1 MRQKMSQWPA
11 VFVRVRPEVFDRIE
25 AQAEERALSVSAVI
39 RETLDRAHKPAE
51 AR

>member
-11 VFVRVRPEVFDRIE
+11 VFVRVSPEVYNRIE
-25 AQAEERALSVSAVI
+25 VQAEQRALPMSAVI
-39 RETLDRAHKPAE
+39 REALDAAYRTD